1 MKKILASILSLGL
14 IAISCTFPSPT
25 PESTPLPDLDPST
38 IDWDDRSIYRA
49 GLVPSAQ
56 PVLDALAGASVYH
69 MDLDLAD
76 DLLSLTGTLNVRYT
90 NTENVL
96 LNEIQFRL
104 FPNILGGTM
113 QISNL
118 RVDESPADARYD
130 LNNSL
135 MIVPLVGGLQPGEN
149 IIVHMDFSVEIPDS
163 LDLNYGVLAYAEGV
177 LALAHAYPMI
187 SVYDDEGWNAE
198 IPSQDGDLIYADSS
212 FYRVRV
218 LAPKGL
224 TLVTSGVEIDRLEA
238 GQDQV
243 LTVAAGPTRDFYLA
257 ASSVYQEL
265 SQDFGDYTIRSYA
278 PSGFEHGSQTAVEI
292 AARAVEIFST
302 RYAQF
307 PYTELDIVATP
318 TRALGIE
325 YPGIVAI
332 TSWTYDISDEITRNY
347 LESTVVHE
355 VGHQWFYNLIG
366 SDQLDD
372 PWLDEALTQFVT
384 LQYYADEY
392 GAQGEE
398 GFIASLESRWARV
411 EYSTIP
417 IGLPVAR
424 YSGVEYGAI
433 VYGRGPL
440 FFVELRK
447 SMGSE
452 AFDAFLREY
461 TGTLAWEEATPEILQ
476 SLAEKN
482 CSCDLD
488 VVFNDWVYLK

>member
-1 MKKILASILSLGL
+1 MKKILASFLSFGL
-14 IAISCTFPSPT
+14 LAVSCTFPSPT
-25 PESTPLPDLDPST
+25 PTSTPPPEVDPST

-56 PVLDALAGASVYH
+56 PVLDELSGASVYH
-69 MDLDLAD
+69 MDLNLAD

-90 NTENVL
+90 NTETIP
-96 LNEIQFRL
+96 LNAIQFRL

-113 QISNL
+113 RISNL
-118 RVDESPADARYD
+118 LVDESPADARYD

-135 MIVPLVGGLQPGEN
+135 MIVPLIGGLQPAESTV
-149 IIVHMDFSVEIPDS
+149 IHMDFSVEIPDS
-163 LDLNYGVLAYAEGV
+163 LDLNYGLFAYADGV

-187 SVYDDEGWNAE
+187 AVYDEEGWNAE
-198 IPSQDGDLIYADSS
+198 IPSQDGDLVYADSS

-218 LAPKGL
+218 TAPKGL
-224 TLVTSGVEIDRLEA
+224 TLVTSGIEIDHIEA

-243 LTVAAGPTRDFYLA
+243 LTVAAGPARDFYLA
-257 ASSVYQEL
+257 ASPEYQEL
-265 SQDFGDYTIRSYA
+265 AQDFGEYTIRSYVRA
-278 PSGFEHGSQTAVEI
+278 GAEQGSQAALEF
-292 AARAVEIFST
+292 AARALEIFSR
-302 RYAQF
+302 RYAPF

-318 TRALGIE
+318 TLALGVE

-332 TSWTYDISDEITRNY
+332 TSWTYDISDEIKRNY
-347 LESTVVHE
+347 LEPTVVHE
-355 VGHQWFYNLIG
+355 VGHQWFYNFIG

-372 PWLDEALTQFVT
+372 PWLDESLTQFAT

-398 GFIASLESRWARV
+398 GFIAALESRWARV
-411 EYSTIP
+411 EFATIP
-417 IGLPVAR
+417 IGLPVAE
-424 YSGVEYGAI
+424 YSGAEYSAI

-440 FFVELRK
+440 FFVELRN
-447 SMGSE
+447 SMGNE

-461 TGTLAWEEATPEILQ
+461 AETFSWEESNPEFLQ

-488 VVFNDWVYLK
+488 GVFNDWVYPK